1 MARDLTLLVYR
12 VLLVAIFPVSA
23 YYKITQWPAI
33 AVKVARAGIP
43 YAYQLSMIGT
53 FAELVLPFLVMLGI
67 WTRQAGALLL
77 VYLVAVTYVDHP
89 FWRVAPEAFVDQLLA
104 FTKNIG
110 LVGGLLML
118 VVFGPGRFAL
128 QPTEPREAQPRQEP
142 AETA

>member
-1 MARDLTLLVYR
+1 MAKDLTLLVYR
-12 VLLVAIFPVSA
+12 ILLVAVFPVSA

-43 YAYQLSMIGT
+43 YAYQLSMVGT

-67 WTRQAGALLL
+67 WTRQAGLLLL

-89 FWRVAPEAFVDQLLA
+89 IWRVAPDAFVDQLLA
-104 FTKNIG
+104 FMKNIG
-110 LVGGLLML
+110 LLGGLLML

-128 QPTEPREAQPRQEP
+128 QTTEPRESVPQQEP
-142 AETA
+142 AETV